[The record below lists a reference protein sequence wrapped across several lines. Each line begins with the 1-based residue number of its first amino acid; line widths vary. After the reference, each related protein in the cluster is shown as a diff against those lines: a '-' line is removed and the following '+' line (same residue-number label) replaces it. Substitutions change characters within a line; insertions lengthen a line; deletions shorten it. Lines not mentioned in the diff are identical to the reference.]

1 MKITKELIEKAQIE
15 INNKFKNVFFVEN
28 IKSLCD
34 AGKHIYNL
42 KSEFEKENARRYF
55 INKFEWY

>member
-1 MKITKELIEKAQIE
+1 MNI
-15 INNKFKNVFFVEN
+15 EN